1 MSSMDFLLGFIFGF
15 VCKEVVS
22 YLKRLSEYDWNN
34 RTTYKEDWDWLSHED
49 LP

>member
-1 MSSMDFLLGFIFGF
+1 MDFLFGFIFGF

>member
-1 MSSMDFLLGFIFGF
+1 MDFLFGFIFGY

-22 YLKRLSEYDWNN
+22 YLKKLSNYDWDN
-34 RTTYKEDWDWLSHED
+34 RKSWDKEWDWMSHED